1 MAEEEVY
8 PDCDDSLLEEGD
20 TRDEDIVET
29 QSELEFSDARQT
41 EVCVHFVNDLPWIFV
56 IVFLYWTLYL
66 QDLN

>member
-41 EVCVHFVNDLPWIFV
+41 EVCVHFVNDLF
-56 IVFLYWTLYL
+56 IVFLS
-66 QDLN
+66 